1 MRSVPLPGQRQST
14 RDALSSPRLPLS
26 ASSSCSLAPSK
37 RTIPSTTA
45 ACRITC
51 SSILSRCCFS
61 FVWQCFFFERMSP
74 PFALKQ
80 NQGLHFKEQGSRAET
95 AGDLADRI
103 EDLLDE
109 MRRLLLRPGKAA
121 DVLPVGLMESPSPL
135 SVSSPNCRW

>member
-1 MRSVPLPGQRQST
+1 LLSGAFEAYDTINCCCLPHY
-14 RDALSSPRLPLS
+14 LFLHFKPMLFFVRLAML
-26 ASSSCSLAPSK
+26 
-37 RTIPSTTA
+37 
-45 ACRITC
+45 
-51 SSILSRCCFS
+51 
-61 FVWQCFFFERMSP
+61 FFCERMSP